1 MYLVSACLAGVNCRH
16 DAKNKINSEIKNL
29 VDSGQVD
36 DKPLNTFGD
45 RERRSNDK
53 FGGFKV

>member
-1 MYLVSACLAGVNCRH
+1 MKLYDVEQAAQE
-16 DAKNKINSEIKNL
+16 DL
-29 VDSGQVD
+29 VDSGQID